1 MSYADQYQ
9 KIVQKFM
16 SNLPEDTATTV
27 GKSFE
32 YILSSDFG
40 DKALSEGDKAENFSL
55 PNAKGEQTQ
64 LAKLLE
70 QGPVVLNFYRGGW
83 CPFCNLEFK
92 SLHNILPQIKELG
105 ANLVGVSPELP
116 DNSLDTIE
124 KHQLQF
130 EVLTDVGNNI
140 ARQYGIIM
148 DVPEFMRPIY
158 LEWGIDL
165 PKTNGDDTWELPVP
179 ATYIIDSDGNII
191 SAYINKNYTER
202 MEPSDIIKTLETLK
216 S

>member
-1 MSYADQYQ
+1 MSYAEQYQ
-9 KIVQKFM
+9 KIVQQFM

-27 GKSFE
+27 SKNFE

-40 DKALSEGDKAENFSL
+40 DKALSEGDKAEDFTL
-55 PNAKGEQTQ
+55 PNAKGEATQ
-64 LAKLLE
+64 LSKLLE
-70 QGPVVLNFYRGGW
+70 QGPLVLNFYRGGW

-92 SLHNILPQIKELG
+92 SLHDILPQIKELG

-148 DVPEFMRPIY
+148 DVPEFMRPVY

-165 PKTNGDDTWELPVP
+165 PTTNGDDTWELPIP
-179 ATYIIDSDGNII
+179 ATYIIGSDGNII
-191 SAYINKNYTER
+191 SSYINKNYTER

>member
-1 MSYADQYQ
+1 MSYAEQYQ
-9 KIVQKFM
+9 KIVQQFM

-27 GKSFE
+27 GKNFE

-40 DKALSEGDKAENFSL
+40 DKALSEGDKAEDFTL
-55 PNAKGEQTQ
+55 PNAKGEATQ
-64 LAKLLE
+64 LSKLLE
-70 QGPVVLNFYRGGW
+70 QGPIVLNFYRGGW

-92 SLHNILPQIKELG
+92 SLHDILPQIKELG
-105 ANLVGVSPELP
+105 ANLVGISPELP

-148 DVPEFMRPIY
+148 DVPEFMRPLY

-165 PKTNGDDTWELPVP
+165 PKTNGDDTWELPIP
-179 ATYIIDSDGNII
+179 ATYIIGRDGNII

-216 S
+216 

>member
-1 MSYADQYQ
+1 MSYAEQYQ
-9 KIVQKFM
+9 KIVQQFM

-27 GKSFE
+27 SKNFE

-40 DKALSEGDKAENFSL
+40 DKALSEGDKAKDFTL
-55 PNAKGEQTQ
+55 PNAKGEATQ
-64 LAKLLE
+64 LSKLLE
-70 QGPVVLNFYRGGW
+70 QGPLVLNFYRGGW

-92 SLHNILPQIKELG
+92 SLHDILPQIKELG

-148 DVPEFMRPIY
+148 DVPEFMRPVY

-165 PKTNGDDTWELPVP
+165 PTTNGDDTWELPIP
-179 ATYIIDSDGNII
+179 ATYIIGSDGNII
-191 SAYINKNYTER
+191 SSYINKNYTER